1 MPVAQSQSKRT
12 IGGKLNKLVLLSV
25 GLALLV
31 GGLLSA
37 WGNAQSFVVAKR
49 EVLQATAQVF
59 SSAVSHA
66 VASEDAPAVMQ
77 ALRAVARIPGLMH
90 VEVFGQDG
98 KPLAEVGSGARLT
111 RDLSLDGTDT
121 SRLLKKS
128 FCEAVGV

>member
-59 SSAVSHA
+59 RRQF
-66 VASEDAPAVMQ
+66 PMP
-77 ALRAVARIPGLMH
+77 LRVRMR
-90 VEVFGQDG
+90 QQ
-98 KPLAEVGSGARLT
+98 
-111 RDLSLDGTDT
+111 
-121 SRLLKKS
+121 
-128 FCEAVGV
+128 